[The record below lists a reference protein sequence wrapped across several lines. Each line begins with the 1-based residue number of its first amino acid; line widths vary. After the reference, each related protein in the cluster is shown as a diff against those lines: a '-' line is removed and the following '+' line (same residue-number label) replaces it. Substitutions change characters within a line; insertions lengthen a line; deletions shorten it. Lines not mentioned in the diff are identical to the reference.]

1 MNYFIIDD
9 DPAIRAML
17 TDLIEDEDLGK
28 VVGEA
33 EDGSLVDNGE
43 ACAQKSRRGAH
54 GFTDAKEGWN

>member
-17 TDLIEDEDLGK
+17 TDMIEDEDLGK

-33 EDGSLVDNGE
+33 EDGSLVDNGLLALKKVE
-43 ACAQKSRRGAH
+43 VVLIR
-54 GFTDAKEGWN
+54 FTDAKKGWH